1 MLMVIRWNMPYTQ
14 VAYFGASANV
24 THSIIFHHASLNCFY
39 LGLCV
44 ETYKDLHDNNVWNL
58 GLEFYVKIIR

>member
-14 VAYFGASANV
+14 VAYFGSSASV
-24 THSIIFHHASLNCFY
+24 THSNIFYQTSLNCFNVSLY
-39 LGLCV
+39 V
-44 ETYKDLHDNNVWNL
+44 EIYKDLHDNKVWNL

>member
-14 VAYFGASANV
+14 VAEFGASAIV
-24 THSIIFHHASLNCFY
+24 THSNIFHQAGLNCFY
-39 LGLCV
+39 VSLYV

-58 GLEFYVKIIR
+58 GLEFYVNIIR